1 MFFVGKW
8 GEYPLDLHSRP
19 ASDAEPGALPFKI
32 LNQRRYL
39 SLLAELSQPGSCH
52 MLFENPK
59 WLIR

>member
-1 MFFVGKW
+1 M